1 MVVLFSNN
9 IFKFVENVLHC
20 KILPKPAI
28 ILEFY
33 ILFKNKRKCAIC
45 FSYIKGELLAIERE
59 TMRVTFST
67 HSCTISKDAKTD
79 KSDISEFMEGRNIL
93 PLPPNKQKQKLAET
107 AKKKENMLKV
117 N

>member
-59 TMRVTFST
+59 TIRVTFST

-93 PLPPNKQKQKLAET
+93 PLPPQ
-107 AKKKENMLKV
+107 
-117 N
+117 